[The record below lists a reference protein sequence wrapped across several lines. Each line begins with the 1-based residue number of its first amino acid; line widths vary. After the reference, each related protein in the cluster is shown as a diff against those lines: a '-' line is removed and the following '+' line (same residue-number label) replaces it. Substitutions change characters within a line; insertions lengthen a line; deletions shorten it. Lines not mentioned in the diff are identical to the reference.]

1 MADTPLARSAAFTKL
16 KFQLTRLRYRTD
28 IILSIIF
35 VIVFGFLVLVPL
47 IKIIIVSLTYQSF
60 DMRVIRDMKKLGTFT
75 LYHYKRIF
83 ASDFSYAILVKPFIN
98 SLLVGFGV
106 TAMAMLLGSLLAWA
120 IVRTDLPWKNFFDS
134 IIVIPYMMPSW
145 VIALAWLIIFKN
157 NRVAGEDGMLKI
169 LFGITPPDWFSYG
182 LFPIIICLGLHY
194 YSYSYLLISG
204 ALKTVNSEL
213 EEAGAIAGL
222 KKWAVLRKI
231 TFPIVLPALGSSFV
245 LTFTRSMGTFGTP
258 ALLGLPVRFF
268 NIPTQIYA
276 SISMRNMGDAY
287 VLALILV
294 VLAGI
299 AIYINS
305 KIVGVRKSFVT
316 MAGKGFKNRM
326 NSLGSWRYPV
336 AIIILLFLFV
346 AFLLPL
352 LLLVWNTFLL
362 LPGDYSISNLT
373 THFWIGDSD
382 YRIASGEPGIFKN
395 PGIWNGVWNSIRLGV
410 LAALINGFLGLFIG
424 YAVVRNRGTRLSK
437 SLEAIS
443 FAPYVFPSIAMGAI
457 YLGMFAK
464 PLGPIPA
471 LYGTFSL
478 LVLIVVVKNIPFS
491 SRSGI
496 SAMLQIDKSLEES
509 ARLQGLPWFKRFRK
523 ILFPL
528 TKSGFLSG
536 MILTFITAMRE
547 LSLIILLVTPTTR
560 VLTTIIFAYED
571 QEEVQHANG
580 VTLILI
586 TIIIIANFIVRKFFG
601 NKSLM
606 GLKES

>member
-1 MADTPLARSAAFTKL
+1 MTDIPVAHSSVWAKL
-16 KFQLTRLRYRTD
+16 KFQLIRLRYRTD
-28 IILSIIF
+28 IILSLIF
-35 VIVFGFLVLVPL
+35 VTVFGVLVLFPL
-47 IKIIIVSLTYQSF
+47 IKIIIVSLTYQSY
-60 DMRVIRDMKKLGTFT
+60 DMRVIRDIKKLGTFT

-83 ASDFSYAILVKPFIN
+83 ASDFTDAIFIKPFIN

-106 TAMAMLLGSLLAWA
+106 TALAMFLGSLLAWA
-120 IVRTDLPWKNFFDS
+120 IVRTNIPWKKFFDS

-294 VLAGI
+294 VLAAI
-299 AIYINS
+299 SIYINS

-316 MAGKGFKNRM
+316 MAGKGFKNRV
-326 NSLGSWRYPV
+326 N
-336 AIIILLFLFV
+336 
-346 AFLLPL
+346 
-352 LLLVWNTFLL
+352 N
-362 LPGDYSISNLT
+362 
-373 THFWIGDSD
+373 
-382 YRIASGEPGIFKN
+382 
-395 PGIWNGVWNSIRLGV
+395 LGV
-410 LAALINGFLGLFIG
+410 
-424 YAVVRNRGTRLSK
+424 
-437 SLEAIS
+437 
-443 FAPYVFPSIAMGAI
+443 
-457 YLGMFAK
+457 
-464 PLGPIPA
+464 
-471 LYGTFSL
+471 
-478 LVLIVVVKNIPFS
+478 
-491 SRSGI
+491 
-496 SAMLQIDKSLEES
+496 
-509 ARLQGLPWFKRFRK
+509 
-523 ILFPL
+523 
-528 TKSGFLSG
+528 
-536 MILTFITAMRE
+536 
-547 LSLIILLVTPTTR
+547 
-560 VLTTIIFAYED
+560 
-571 QEEVQHANG
+571 
-580 VTLILI
+580 
-586 TIIIIANFIVRKFFG
+586 
-601 NKSLM
+601 
-606 GLKES
+606 